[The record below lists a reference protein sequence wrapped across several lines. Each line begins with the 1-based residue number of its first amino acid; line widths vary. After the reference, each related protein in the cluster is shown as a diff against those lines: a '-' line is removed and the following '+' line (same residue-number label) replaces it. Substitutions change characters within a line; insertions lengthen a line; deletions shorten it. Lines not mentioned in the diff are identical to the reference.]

1 MFLFDFFRS
10 FLPLHNPIGF
20 GAVDFIEFA
29 LVAVLVSLVLLRAR
43 MEPAF
48 QRLAA
53 RTGWCMLLLAALP
66 VALRLLLLPRHPV
79 PMPAGADGFSYV
91 LLADTLRH
99 FRLANPPH
107 ALHQFFE
114 TVFVLQ
120 EPSYSSIYPLGQG
133 LALALGWTIFGH
145 PWAGVVL
152 SVAALCSLCY
162 WMLRGWTTP
171 GWALVGGLLAVI
183 EFGPLNEWMNI
194 YWGGAVAAAAGCL
207 VFGALPRLRQE
218 PRTRDAVWLGLGLA
232 VHLLT
237 RPYESIFLLV
247 SVILFFLPA
256 LRARGQRAG
265 LVRAAAAVA
274 LVVLPAIALTLLHN
288 RAVTGSWTTMP
299 YALSRYQY
307 GVPTT
312 FTFQSNPIP
321 HRPLTAQQR
330 LTYEGQAEVHGEG
343 ADTIGRYFERF
354 GSRARYYRFFFL
366 APLYLALPAFLV
378 TLREFRFGWIPLT
391 LLVFG
396 LGGNFYPYFFPQYI
410 AAATCL
416 LLLIG
421 VTGLERLSR
430 WTVRGF
436 VVGQDAARLLIF
448 LCAAHFLFWYGL
460 HLFAN
465 DNLLLAMGRYETW
478 DYINYGDAEG
488 RISISHRLAQAP
500 GKQLVFVRYG
510 PQHRFRE
517 WVHNAADIDS
527 APVVWALDLGP
538 GEDEKLERYYPDRTV
553 WLVEPDA
560 RPPKLM
566 CIEAFSH
573 RRSAVSPTSA
583 AER

>member
-20 GAVDFIEFA
+20 GAGDFIELA
-29 LVAVLVSLVLLRAR
+29 LATLLVSLVLLRAGI
-43 MEPAF
+43 EPGF
-48 QRLAA
+48 RRLAA
-53 RTGWCMLLLAALP
+53 RTGWSMLLLAALP

-79 PMPAGADGFSYV
+79 PTPAGSDSFSYI

-107 ALHQFFE
+107 ALEQFFE
-114 TVFVLQ
+114 TVFVIQ
-120 EPSYSSIYPLGQG
+120 YPSYSSIYPLGQG
-133 LALALGWTIFGH
+133 LALALGWMIFGH

-207 VFGALPRLRQE
+207 VFGALPRLRNGY
-218 PRTRDAVWLGLGLA
+218 RTRDAVWLGLGLA
-232 VHLLT
+232 IHLLT
-237 RPYESIFLLV
+237 RPYESIFLLL

-256 LRARGQRAG
+256 LGQANQRSRLVKAAG
-265 LVRAAAAVA
+265 VAA
-274 LVVLPAIALTLLHN
+274 LVVLPAIGLTLLQN
-288 RAVTGSWTTMP
+288 RAVTGSWTTIP

-312 FTFQSNPIP
+312 FTFQANPIP
-321 HRPLTAQQR
+321 HRELTVQQR
-330 LTYEGQAEVHGEG
+330 LTYEGQAEVHGEEP
-343 ADTIGRYFERF
+343 DTMAKYFERL
-354 GSRARYYRFFFL
+354 GSRALFLRFFL
-366 APLYLALPAFLV
+366 PAPLYLVLPVFLV
-378 TLREFRFGWIPLT
+378 ALREFRFGWVAMT

-396 LGGNFYPYFFPQYI
+396 LGTSFYPYFFPQYI
-410 AAATCL
+410 AGATCL
-416 LLLIG
+416 LVLMG

-430 WTVRGF
+430 WKPGGLA
-436 VVGQDAARLLIF
+436 VGQLPARLLVF
-448 LCAAHFLFWYGL
+448 LCAAHFLFWYGI
-460 HLFAN
+460 HLFGS
-465 DNLLLAMGRYETW
+465 DNILLAMGRNETW
-478 DYINYGDAEG
+478 DFINYGDSEG
-488 RISISHRLAQAP
+488 RMAIDQRLAQAP

-510 PQHRFRE
+510 PQHMFRE

-527 APVVWALDLGP
+527 APVVWALDLGAD
-538 GEDEKLERYYPDRTV
+538 EDQKLERYYPERSV

-560 RPPKLM
+560 RPPRL
-566 CIEAFSH
+566 I
-573 RRSAVSPTSA
+573 RITGP
-583 AER
+583 

>member
-20 GAVDFIEFA
+20 GAADFIELA
-29 LVAVLVSLVLLRAR
+29 LVTLLVSLVLLRAR
-43 MEPAF
+43 VEPAL

-53 RTGWCMLLLAALP
+53 KTGWSMLLLAALP
-66 VALRLLLLPRHPV
+66 VALRLLLLPHHPV
-79 PMPAGADGFSYV
+79 PTPAGADSFSYL

-107 ALHQFFE
+107 VLHRFFE

-120 EPSYSSIYPLGQG
+120 NPSYSSIYPLGQG
-133 LALALGWTIFGH
+133 LALALGWTLFGH

-171 GWALVGGLLAVI
+171 GWALVGGLLAVL
-183 EFGPLNEWMNI
+183 EFGPLSEWMNI

-207 VFGALPRLRQE
+207 VFGALPRLRHE

-232 VHLLT
+232 IHLLT
-237 RPYESIFLLV
+237 RPYESIFLLL

-256 LRARGQRAG
+256 LRDPSERRR
-265 LVRAAAAVA
+265 LLKAAAVVA
-274 LVVLPAIALTLLHN
+274 LAVLPAIGLTLLQN
-288 RAVTGSWTTMP
+288 REVTGSWTTIP

-312 FTFQSNPIP
+312 FTFQPNPKS
-321 HRPLTAQQR
+321 HREMTAQQR
-330 LTYEGQAEVHGEG
+330 LTYEGQAAVHGEDP
-343 ADTIGRYFERF
+343 DTMARYFERL
-354 GSRARYYRFFFL
+354 GSRALFLRFFLL

-378 TLREFRFGWIPLT
+378 SVREYRFVWVPIT

-396 LGGNFYPYFFPQYI
+396 LGTSFYPYFFPQYI
-410 AAATCL
+410 AACTCL
-416 LLLIG
+416 LVLIG

-430 WTVRGF
+430 LKLRDF
-436 VVGQDAARLLIF
+436 LVGQAAAGLLVF
-448 LCAAHFLFWYGL
+448 LCAAHFFFWYGI

-465 DNLLLAMGRYETW
+465 ENVLLAMGRYETW
-478 DYINYGDAEG
+478 DLIDYGDSEG
-488 RISISHRLAQAP
+488 RIAINQRLAQAP

-510 PQHRFRE
+510 PQHLFRE

-527 APVVWALDLGP
+527 APVVWALDLGAE
-538 GEDEKLERYYPDRTV
+538 EDQKLEQYYAGRTV

-560 RPPKLM
+560 RPPRLVR
-566 CIEAFSH
+566 ITG
-573 RRSAVSPTSA
+573 P
-583 AER
+583 

>member
-20 GAVDFIEFA
+20 GAGDFIELA
-29 LVAVLVSLVLLRAR
+29 LVALLVSLVLLRAR
-43 MEPAF
+43 VEPAF

-53 RTGWCMLLLAALP
+53 NTGWSMLLLAALP

-79 PMPAGADGFSYV
+79 PTPAGGDSFSYL

-107 ALHQFFE
+107 GFARFFE

-120 EPSYSSIYPLGQG
+120 YPSYSSIYPLGQG

-171 GWALVGGLLAVI
+171 GWALVGGLLAVM
-183 EFGPLNEWMNI
+183 EFGPLSEWMNI

-207 VFGALPRLRQE
+207 VFGALPRLRNG

-232 VHLLT
+232 IHLLT
-237 RPYESIFLLV
+237 RPYESIFLLL

-256 LRARGQRAG
+256 LGEPSQRSR
-265 LVRAAAAVA
+265 LLKTAAAVA
-274 LVVLPAIALTLLHN
+274 LVVLPAIGLTLFQN
-288 RAVTGSWTTMP
+288 REVTGSWTTIP

-312 FTFQSNPIP
+312 FTFQPNPIP
-321 HRPLTAQQR
+321 HRELTAQQR
-330 LTYEGQAEVHGEG
+330 LTYEGQAEAHGED
-343 ADTIGRYFERF
+343 ADTTAEYFERL
-354 GSRARYYRFFFL
+354 GSRALFLRFFLL

-378 TLREFRFGWIPLT
+378 SLREYRFVWVPIA

-396 LGGNFYPYFFPQYI
+396 LGTSFYPYFFPQYV
-410 AAATCL
+410 AAVTCL
-416 LLLIG
+416 LVLIG

-430 WTVRGF
+430 LKLRGLL
-436 VVGQDAARLLIF
+436 VGQFSARLLVF
-448 LCAAHFLFWYGL
+448 LCAAHFLFWYGI
-460 HLFAN
+460 HLFGS

-478 DYINYGDAEG
+478 DFIDYGDSEG
-488 RISISHRLAQAP
+488 RISINQQLAEAL

-510 PQHRFRE
+510 PQHVFRE

-527 APVVWALDLGP
+527 APVVWALDLGA
-538 GEDEKLERYYPDRTV
+538 DENRKLEHYYADRTV

-560 RPPKLM
+560 RPPRLM
-566 CIEAFSH
+566 RIAG
-573 RRSAVSPTSA
+573 R
-583 AER
+583 

>member
-1 MFLFDFFRS
+1 MLLFDFFRS

-20 GAVDFIEFA
+20 GAADFIELA
-29 LVAVLVSLVLLRAR
+29 LAMLLVSLVLLRAR
-43 MEPAF
+43 IEPGF

-53 RTGWCMLLLAALP
+53 RTGWSMLLLAALP

-79 PMPAGADGFSYV
+79 PAPAGSDSFSYI

-107 ALHQFFE
+107 PLHQFFE

-120 EPSYSSIYPLGQG
+120 YPSYSSIYPPGQG

-171 GWALVGGLLAVI
+171 GWALAGGLLAVI

-207 VFGALPRLRQE
+207 VFGALPRLRNQ

-232 VHLLT
+232 LHLLT
-237 RPYESIFLLV
+237 RPYESIFLLLGV
-247 SVILFFLPA
+247 MLFFLPA
-256 LRARGQRAG
+256 LGQPNQRRR
-265 LVRAAAAVA
+265 LVKAAAVA
-274 LVVLPAIALTLLHN
+274 ALAVLPAIGLTLLQN
-288 RAVTGSWTTMP
+288 REVTGSWTTIP

-312 FTFQSNPIP
+312 FTFQPNPIP
-321 HRPLTAQQR
+321 HRELTAQQR
-330 LTYEGQAEVHGEG
+330 LTYEGQAEVHGEDP
-343 ADTIGRYFERF
+343 DTVAKYFERL
-354 GSRARYYRFFFL
+354 GSRARFLRFFLL

-378 TLREFRFGWIPLT
+378 SLREFRFGWVAIT
-391 LLVFG
+391 LLIFG
-396 LGGNFYPYFFPQYI
+396 LGTSFYPYFFPQYI
-410 AAATCL
+410 AGATCL
-416 LLLIG
+416 LVLIC

-430 WTVRGF
+430 LHLRGLP
-436 VVGQDAARLLIF
+436 VGRAAAGLLVF
-448 LCAAHFLFWYGL
+448 LCAAHFFFWYGI
-460 HLFAN
+460 HLFGS
-465 DNLLLAMGRYETW
+465 DNVLLAMGRNETW
-478 DYINYGDAEG
+478 DFIDYGDSEG
-488 RISISHRLAQAP
+488 RISIDQRLAHAP

-510 PQHRFRE
+510 PQHMFRE

-527 APVVWALDLGP
+527 APVVWALDLGAD
-538 GEDEKLERYYPDRTV
+538 EDQILERYYPDRTV

-560 RPPKLM
+560 RPPRL
-566 CIEAFSH
+566 I
-573 RRSAVSPTSA
+573 RITGPGGNGTI
-583 AER
+583 

>member
-20 GAVDFIEFA
+20 GAGDFIELA
-29 LVAVLVSLVLLRAR
+29 LATLLVSLVLLRAR
-43 MEPAF
+43 IEPGF

-53 RTGWCMLLLAALP
+53 RTGWSMLLLAALP

-79 PMPAGADGFSYV
+79 PTPAGADGFSYI

-120 EPSYSSIYPLGQG
+120 DPSYSSIYPLGQG
-133 LALALGWTIFGH
+133 LALALGWMIFGH

-194 YWGGAVAAAAGCL
+194 YWGGAVAATAGCL
-207 VFGALPRLRQE
+207 VFGALPRLRHQ

-232 VHLLT
+232 IHLLT
-237 RPYESIFLLV
+237 RPYESIFLLL

-256 LRARGQRAG
+256 LGQPNQRSRLAK
-265 LVRAAAAVA
+265 AALAAA
-274 LVVLPAIALTLLHN
+274 LVVLPAIGLTLLHN
-288 RAVTGSWTTMP
+288 RAVTGSWTTIP

-312 FTFQSNPIP
+312 FTFQANPIP
-321 HRPLTAQQR
+321 HRELTAQQR
-330 LTYEGQAEVHGEG
+330 LTYEGQAEVHGED
-343 ADTIGRYFERF
+343 ADTVAKYFERL
-354 GSRARYYRFFFL
+354 GSRAVFLRFFL
-366 APLYLALPAFLV
+366 PAPLYLALPAFLMS
-378 TLREFRFGWIPLT
+378 LREFRFGWVAIT
-391 LLVFG
+391 LLIFG
-396 LGGNFYPYFFPQYI
+396 LGTNFYPYFFPQYI

-416 LLLIG
+416 LVLMG

-430 WTVRGF
+430 LKLRGLA
-436 VVGQDAARLLIF
+436 VGQFSARLLVF
-448 LCAAHFLFWYGL
+448 LCAAHFLFWYGI
-460 HLFAN
+460 HLLGS
-465 DNLLLAMGRYETW
+465 DNILLAMGRYESW
-478 DYINYGDAEG
+478 DFINYGDSEG
-488 RISISHRLAQAP
+488 RIAINQRLAQAP
-500 GKQLVFVRYG
+500 GQQLVFVRYG
-510 PQHRFRE
+510 PQHVFRE
-517 WVHNAADIDS
+517 WVHNAADIDR
-527 APVVWALDLGP
+527 APVVWALDLGAD
-538 GEDEKLERYYPDRTV
+538 EDQKLERSYPDRTV

-560 RPPKLM
+560 RPPKLI
-566 CIEAFSH
+566 CIAG
-573 RRSAVSPTSA
+573 P
-583 AER
+583 

>member
-20 GAVDFIEFA
+20 GAGDFIELA
-29 LVAVLVSLVLLRAR
+29 LVALLVSLVLLRAHV
-43 MEPAF
+43 EPAF

-53 RTGWCMLLLAALP
+53 NTGWSMLLLAALP
-66 VALRLLLLPRHPV
+66 VALRLLLLARHPV
-79 PMPAGADGFSYV
+79 PTPAGGDSFSYI

-107 ALHQFFE
+107 ALAQFFE

-171 GWALVGGLLAVI
+171 GWALVGGLLAVM
-183 EFGPLNEWMNI
+183 EFGPLSEWMNI
-194 YWGGAVAAAAGCL
+194 YWGGAVAATAGCL
-207 VFGALPRLRQE
+207 VFGALPRLRNQ

-232 VHLLT
+232 IHLLT
-237 RPYESIFLLV
+237 RPYESIFLLL

-256 LRARGQRAG
+256 LRQPSQRSR
-265 LVRAAAAVA
+265 LLKTAAAMA
-274 LVVLPAIALTLLHN
+274 LVVLPAVGLTLLQN
-288 RAVTGSWTTMP
+288 REVTGSWTTIP

-312 FTFQSNPIP
+312 FTFQPNPTP
-321 HRPLTAQQR
+321 HRELTAQQR
-330 LTYEGQAEVHGEG
+330 LTYEGQAEAHGED
-343 ADTIGRYFERF
+343 ADTMAKYFERL
-354 GSRARYYRFFFL
+354 GSRALFLRFFLL

-378 TLREFRFGWIPLT
+378 ALREYRFAWVPIT
-391 LLVFG
+391 LLIFG
-396 LGGNFYPYFFPQYI
+396 LGTNFYPYFFPQYI
-410 AAATCL
+410 AATTCL
-416 LLLIG
+416 LVLIG

-430 WTVRGF
+430 LKLRGIP
-436 VVGQDAARLLIF
+436 VGQFSARLLVF
-448 LCAAHFLFWYGL
+448 LCAAHFLFWYGI

-465 DNLLLAMGRYETW
+465 ENLLLAMGRYETW
-478 DYINYGDAEG
+478 DFIDYGDPEG
-488 RISISHRLAQAP
+488 RISINQQLAEAP

-510 PQHRFRE
+510 PQHTFRE

-527 APVVWALDLGP
+527 APVVWALDLGAD
-538 GEDEKLERYYPDRTV
+538 EDQKLERYYPDRTV

-560 RPPKLM
+560 RPPRLVR
-566 CIEAFSH
+566 IG
-573 RRSAVSPTSA
+573 P
-583 AER
+583 